1 MNLDYS
7 KDFPYK
13 DRIYLNNA
21 SASRMPR
28 SSISAMSDFLVKY
41 NELGPDSEASDNY
54 VKERLA
60 SLRKEISELIK
71 CRLEEVILT

>member
-7 KDFPYK
+7 QDFQYK
-13 DRIYLNNA
+13 EKIYLNNA

-54 VKERLA
+54 VRERL
-60 SLRKEISELIK
+60 LMYVRKFQN
-71 CRLEEVILT
+71 